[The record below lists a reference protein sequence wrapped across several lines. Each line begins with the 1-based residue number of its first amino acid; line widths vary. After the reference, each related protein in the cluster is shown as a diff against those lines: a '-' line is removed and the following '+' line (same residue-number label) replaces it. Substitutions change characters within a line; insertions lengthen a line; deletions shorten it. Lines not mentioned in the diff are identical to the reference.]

1 MLYVLDR
8 TPGGWYPRNLT
19 TRKDDTMTKSIAKAL
34 YLELRKGYRTAQ
46 IIVIPGFA
54 ETSTTPSNPMQVLTR
69 QISEAHPRKSW
80 RFYSSNVPTNI
91 YKTDEVQLG
100 ISQTVPFIQ
109 DIEHYFRGFADA
121 NWDLYK
127 SPIAIELTYD
137 DVREVS
143 THNTPQAF
151 MRRLNRARVG
161 AGYDESL
168 FTASESTTSV

>member
-1 MLYVLDR
+1 
-8 TPGGWYPRNLT
+8 
-19 TRKDDTMTKSIAKAL
+19 MTKAIAKAL

-46 IIVIPGFA
+46 IIVIPGLP
-54 ETSTTPSNPMQVLTR
+54 ETTTTPSNPMQVLTR
-69 QISEAHPRKSW
+69 QISASHPRKSW

-91 YKTDEVQLG
+91 YKTESISSG
-100 ISQTVPFIQ
+100 ISQTVPFIG

-121 NWDLYK
+121 SWDLYK

-143 THNTPQAF
+143 TQNTPQAF

-168 FTASESTTSV
+168 FTAPEPTTSV

>member
-1 MLYVLDR
+1 
-8 TPGGWYPRNLT
+8 
-19 TRKDDTMTKSIAKAL
+19 MTKAVGKAL

-54 ETSTTPSNPMQVLTR
+54 ESSTSPSVPMQVLTR
-69 QISEAHPRKSW
+69 QISATHPRKSW
-80 RFYSSNVPTNI
+80 KFYSSNVPTNI

-100 ISQTVPFIQ
+100 ISQTVPFMQ

-127 SPIAIELTYD
+127 APVAVELTYD
-137 DVREVS
+137 DIREVS

-168 FTASESTTSV
+168 FTTESTTSV

>member
-1 MLYVLDR
+1 
-8 TPGGWYPRNLT
+8 
-19 TRKDDTMTKSIAKAL
+19 MTKAVGKAL

-54 ETSTTPSNPMQVLTR
+54 ESSTSPSVPMQVLTR
-69 QISEAHPRKSW
+69 QISATHPRKSW
-80 RFYSSNVPTNI
+80 KFYSSNVPTNI
-91 YKTDEVQLG
+91 YQTEEVQLG
-100 ISQTVPFIQ
+100 ISQAVPFIQ

-127 SPIAIELTYD
+127 APVAIELTYD
-137 DVREVS
+137 DIREVS

-168 FTASESTTSV
+168 FTTESTPSV